1 MLISPAFL
9 VDQKNVVYVRCSVHR
24 IIISKVQLPLLLPFP
39 DRDRASSV
47 STVETKPNHSWLK
60 DSTSAK
66 CSFHCSILSH
76 HLAPFILSP
85 GLFSQLHRPLRFHV
99 SASRYAWGRAS
110 LFPSTDHIN
119 EKYML

>member
-85 GLFSQLHRPLRFHV
+85 GLFSQLHKASQIPCFCQQICMGTCFSVSKHRPH
-99 SASRYAWGRAS
+99 
-110 LFPSTDHIN
+110 
-119 EKYML
+119 